1 METIKVKFETDLVK
15 LQFVKYTEIN
25 NLIKYN
31 IFVAGNPCLDL
42 IIRINYCDEIAE
54 IRSLNLD
61 NEYLDIEEFSEVS
74 DLIKECL
81 IYYQNQ
87 ISNE

>member
-15 LQFVKYTEIN
+15 LEFVEYLKTN

-31 IFVAGNPCLDL
+31 IIVGGNHCLDL
-42 IIRINYCDEIAE
+42 IISVNEDDEIAE
-54 IRSLNLD
+54 ITSLKLE
-61 NEYLDIEEFSEVS
+61 NEFLDIEEFKEVS

-81 IYYQNQ
+81 QYYQNQ
-87 ISNE
+87 I